1 MLEDKDYVMRIVHE
15 WIRTLIKLIFNKDID
30 KEEDAEIPLEVMEQF
45 RKLNAMID
53 DGEINEAEN
62 ILLDGLREGDRTYF
76 EMSLLFYEKLS
87 GKTDEFL
94 AEHDYSREEVVDGLK
109 YGVNYYGYGSL
120 LEAFAEDIEISQKRD
135 GYTGPKTEF
144 VEKYTKIVKMK

>member
-109 YGVNYYGYGSL
+109 YVVNYYGYGSL
-120 LEAFAEDIEISQKRD
+120 LEAFAKDIEL
-135 GYTGPKTEF
+135 
-144 VEKYTKIVKMK
+144 

>member
-45 RKLNAMID
+45 RKLQAMID

-62 ILLDGLREGDRTYF
+62 ILVDGLDAGSRTYF
-76 EMSLLFYEKLS
+76 EMALLFYEKLS

-94 AEHDYSREEVVDGLK
+94 AEHDYSRQEVVDGLK
-109 YGVNYYGYGSL
+109 YVVDYYGYGSL
-120 LEAFAEDIEISQKRD
+120 LEAFTEDIEL
-135 GYTGPKTEF
+135 
-144 VEKYTKIVKMK
+144 

>member
-15 WIRTLIKLIFNKDID
+15 WIRTLIKLIFNKDIG
-30 KEEDAEIPLEVMEQF
+30 KEEDAESPLEVMEQF

-109 YGVNYYGYGSL
+109 YVVNYYGYGSL
-120 LEAFAEDIEISQKRD
+120 LEAFAEDIEL
-135 GYTGPKTEF
+135 
-144 VEKYTKIVKMK
+144 

>member
-1 MLEDKDYVMRIVHE
+1 MQEIRRSGQEDRKMLEDKDYVMRIVHE

-30 KEEDAEIPLEVMEQF
+30 KEEVAEIPLEVMEQF

-62 ILLDGLREGDRTYF
+62 ILLDGLEEGNRAYF

-94 AEHDYSREEVVDGLK
+94 AEYDYSREEVVDGLK
-109 YGVNYYGYGSL
+109 YVVNYYGYGSL
-120 LEAFAEDIEISQKRD
+120 LEAFAEDIEL
-135 GYTGPKTEF
+135 
-144 VEKYTKIVKMK
+144 

>member
-30 KEEDAEIPLEVMEQF
+30 QDKDTEIPLEVAERY
-45 RKLNAMID
+45 RKLIAMID

-62 ILLDGLREGDRTYF
+62 ILLEGLEEGNRAYF
-76 EMSLLFYEKLS
+76 EMALLFYEKLS

-94 AEHDYSREEVVDGLK
+94 TAHDYSRAEVVDGLK
-109 YGVNYYGYGSL
+109 YVVNYYGYDSL
-120 LEAFAEDIEISQKRD
+120 LEAFTEDIEI
-135 GYTGPKTEF
+135 
-144 VEKYTKIVKMK
+144 